1 MGFMID
7 RSKFKTEL
15 GRVLYDRL
23 KNIWDDADFIGG
35 VLVSVKGDEKKKKL
49 MRYLDA
55 GETDTDRILELA
67 AEINKGK

>member
-23 KNIWDDADFIGG
+23 KDIWDNTDFIVG

-49 MRYLDA
+49 IRYLDA
-55 GETDTDRILELA
+55 RQ
-67 AEINKGK
+67 NH